1 MVSGPRLPDDYFDE
15 LYAGNGDPWGFADRW
30 YEQRKRDL
38 AMAVLPRRRY
48 TAAFEP
54 GCSLGI
60 QTLELASR
68 CDRVLATDVSRA
80 ALTAAAQRLS
90 EQPGVELRRWAL
102 GDRWPDERFDLVVLS
117 EVLYYLQAPMLLDV
131 LTSARD
137 ALVPGGQLLAV
148 HWRHP
153 VADYPLGGDDVHAA
167 LAAMDE
173 LTRVAC
179 YDDADVLIECYQRI
193 PPEPV
198 SVAAAEGL
206 S

>member
-30 YEQRKRDL
+30 YEKRKRDL

-68 CDRVLATDVSRA
+68 CDRVLATDVSGA

-90 EQPGVELRRWAL
+90 GRPEVELRRWAL
-102 GDRWPDERFDLVVLS
+102 GDPWPDERFDLVVLS
-117 EVLYYLQAPMLLDV
+117 EVLYYLRAPTLLDV
-131 LTSARD
+131 LASARD

-167 LAAMDE
+167 LAEVDG
-173 LTRVAC
+173 LTRVAR
-179 YDDADVLIECYQRI
+179 YADVDVLVECYQRT

-198 SVAAAEGL
+198 SVATAEGL